1 MKRKTFAK
9 LAAIL
14 MAMVMLLSLFPAAV
28 FAEDGQDDDYDPYD
42 VDLSPLVVI
51 ESVTPVGEPYAV
63 MKLTFGGY
71 VVTDWYVPEEYDVV
85 LKDGTALRVSRP
97 EETEWYYEN
106 ALVAYRFSVDTGE
119 ETIELIVNLYFDTI
133 DGICFFDAGQVIQA
147 HIADASGQPIGND
160 EFEYVYDVFSKEF
173 EAQIDEGSAFTRLV
187 WRIRQM
193 IERIRSIL
201 WLFW

>member
-1 MKRKTFAK
+1 MKKGTLKIASV
-9 LAAIL
+9 LL
-14 MAMVMLLSLFPAAV
+14 TLVMLLSLFPAAV

-42 VDLSPLVVI
+42 VDLSPLAVV

-97 EETEWYYEN
+97 EEPSEYYEN
-106 ALVAYRFSVDTGE
+106 VFVEYRFSVDAGE
-119 ETIELIVNLYFDTI
+119 ETIELIVYLSFDKF
-133 DGICFFDAGQVIQA
+133 DGICCLDAGQVIQA
-147 HIADASGQPIGND
+147 HLADASGQPIGND
-160 EFEYVYDVFSKEF
+160 EFEYYYDVFSKEY